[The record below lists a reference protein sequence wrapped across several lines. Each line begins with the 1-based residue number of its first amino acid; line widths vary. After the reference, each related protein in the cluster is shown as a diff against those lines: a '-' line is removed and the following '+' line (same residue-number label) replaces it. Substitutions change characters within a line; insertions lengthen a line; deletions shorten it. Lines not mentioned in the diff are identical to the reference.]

1 MFEAI
6 KTVDVEIDNPEVVVE
21 PRVPVM
27 IEFKRLGIKVKEV
40 GEGCGPERVSVLRR
54 FCWRR
59 GRRIVRGE
67 PSRDESVHLKGNS
80 GGARGAVNSA
90 PGVQ

>member
-40 GEGCGPERVSVLRR
+40 RKGCGPERVKS
-54 FCWRR
+54 FAKFF
-59 GRRIVRGE
+59 GT
-67 PSRDESVHLKGNS
+67 
-80 GGARGAVNSA
+80 
-90 PGVQ
+90 

>member
-59 GRRIVRGE
+59 GKVCFVEKQEKCEKTGKKRFHRF
-67 PSRDESVHLKGNS
+67 LLN
-80 GGARGAVNSA
+80 
-90 PGVQ
+90 GVDL